1 MEETNAKKERRTQ
14 KAMDVKTND
23 NISIDRFSDLPE
35 HMIHQIVSLVPV
47 KYATRTSVLSKRFR
61 SAWLSNP
68 VIEFN
73 VNFFAHSVSYR
84 KATQRLMDFVGDT
97 LKRRDTKANL
107 QKLTFRGNLDDTTF
121 KVPVRS
127 MINYAL
133 DKQVEELYLHGNV
146 NGNLDGTLL
155 LSGLCSLPKVMFFAK
170 SIKVLEIEGFKIQAQ
185 NFILSCPLIEK
196 FRLSCCVGLK
206 SIRAS
211 GAQELK
217 VVELEWCTGL
227 EKIDIDALNLES
239 LSYTGR
245 NPLQPCEIVMTNC
258 NSLRKLSL
266 RCSTIMDQWL
276 HYHVSRFHFLEI
288 LNLFGCPTLKY
299 ISVSHPNIKEIKL
312 YNCVGVEKIDIV
324 AQNLQSFTYG
334 VLQSR
339 QCNINI
345 SACKY
350 LRNLSLYNATITDR
364 WVEDN
369 MAVLCLLK
377 TLRLECCNVLEKI
390 KFHHDL
396 LTCFELHDCKVVEA
410 EIDAPNLSS
419 FVYSGQLM
427 LPPVIT
433 SSHWDAMIKLN
444 TNLHNQQDPP
454 SEWFT
459 SLREFLLGFGTCNL
473 LTLVCNNEKVTILYN
488 FYILNFSFTYFL
500 LIIYINIHT

>member
-73 VNFFAHSVSYR
+73 VNFFAHWVSYG

-245 NPLQPCEIVMTNC
+245 NPPQPCEIVMTNC

-334 VLQSR
+334 VVQSR

-350 LRNLSLYNATITDR
+350 LWNLSLYNATITDR